1 VRPFSLRTMK
11 KILLQLDSSR
21 LPSAFDRVVAY
32 DSGADEVLS
41 YGGVTAND
49 ARDLIYGLIFT
60 RGPKD
65 LSNSAVF
72 IGGSDINVGDGILT
86 AAQEAFFG
94 PFRVSLMLDSNGSN
108 TTAVAAV
115 TKIKATVGDVRGKK
129 ALITAGTGPVGSR
142 AAGLLVKAGANVT
155 ITSRRGPDAERV
167 SRAIIARFGGEGTVS
182 AKTMADTSQAA
193 GVLEGAHIL
202 LNCGPAGV
210 QLVPRNAWAGRAGL
224 QVAVDLNAAPPPGIE
239 GIEANDNGVVRD
251 GVTCFGALGIGQFK
265 MHVHKACVAKLFERN
280 DFVFDVESIDDVA
293 RNLS

>member
-1 VRPFSLRTMK
+1 MK
-11 KILLQLDSSR
+11 KLLLQLDSSR

-41 YGGVTAND
+41 YAGITAND

-115 TKIKATVGDVRGKK
+115 GKIKTTLQDVRGKNV
-129 ALITAGTGPVGSR
+129 LITAGTGPVGSR
-142 AAGLLVKAGANVT
+142 AAGLLIKAGANVA

-167 SRAIIARFGGEGTVS
+167 SRAIVARFGSGGNVV
-182 AKTMADTSQAA
+182 AKTMADASQAA
-193 GVLEGAHIL
+193 SVLDGAHVL
-202 LNCGPAGV
+202 LNCGPPGV
-210 QLVPRNAWAGRAGL
+210 QMVPLSAWAGRRGL

-239 GIEANDNGVVRD
+239 GIESKDNGVVRD
-251 GVTCFGALGIGQFK
+251 GVTCFGA
-265 MHVHKACVAKLFERN
+265 
-280 DFVFDVESIDDVA
+280 
-293 RNLS
+293 